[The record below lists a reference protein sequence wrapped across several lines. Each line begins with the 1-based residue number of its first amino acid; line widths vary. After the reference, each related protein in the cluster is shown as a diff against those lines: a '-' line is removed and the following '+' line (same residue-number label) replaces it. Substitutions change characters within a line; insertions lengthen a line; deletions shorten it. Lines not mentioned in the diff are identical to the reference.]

1 MDCTLKINPEFEDV
15 IPPISKKEFQ
25 QLENNIIAEGEIL
38 SPIIVWNGYIVDGH
52 NRYKILQKHPE
63 LKYKIFEKHFEN
75 KYEVIS
81 WICNNQIGARNLSKK
96 FMKYLRGKQYDAEKQ
111 SIKFKGNQHIKFN
124 CEENISDE
132 ISGGGYNSH
141 HQKRPKTRE
150 LLSKKYGVSESQIK
164 YDQQFSRGIDAA
176 EEVEPGIKYEILN
189 SKIHPTD
196 KAVSEIAKIPVE
208 KRKEAIENLRIMTD
222 RRKLPR
228 NNTTNQSV
236 TRITPDTEADKIA
249 PVNEDDILNTLD
261 AAVNNL
267 IDMCNNYFTRFPKL
281 LSDDNYRDKTITTLK
296 EFQKYIATIERN
308 ERYDNK

>member
-15 IPPISKKEFQ
+15 IPPISMKEFE
-25 QLENNIIAEGEIL
+25 QLENNIVAEGEIL

-63 LKYKIFEKHFEN
+63 IKYRTFEKHFED
-75 KYEVIS
+75 KYDVIS
-81 WICNNQIGARNLSKK
+81 WICNHQIGTRNLSGRYIR
-96 FMKYLRGKQYDAEKQ
+96 YLRAKQYEAEKN
-111 SIKFKGNQHIKFN
+111 SNKFKGNQYTLAK
-124 CEENISDE
+124 E
-132 ISGGGYNSH
+132 SGGGKNCH
-141 HQKRPKTRE
+141 HQKKPKTRE
-150 LLSKKYGVSESQIK
+150 IIAQRMGVPECEIK
-164 YDQQFSRGIDAA
+164 QAQQFYAGLIAA
-176 EEVEPGIKYEILN
+176 EEVQPGIMQDIL
-189 SKIHPTD
+189 SEKINPTD
-196 KAVSEIAKIPVE
+196 KAIKEIAHIPIE
-208 KRKEAIENLRIMTD
+208 KRKEAVESLCIIKD
-222 RRKLPR
+222 KRKLPR
-228 NNTTNQSV
+228 NNSTNQSV